1 MTIPMSLTGKHW
13 TSFDY
18 SKPTGGWAGLDLGK
32 EVKVDRI
39 VYTPRNRDNYVRP
52 GDVYELFYCE
62 RDWQSAGTIKRLP
75 IHWCFGIFRKMHYYF
90 YETILVERMKEFL
103 FMKMENNNGGKV

>member
-1 MTIPMSLTGKHW
+1 MFDLVMYMNYSTVIETGN
-13 TSFDY
+13 
-18 SKPTGGWAGLDLGK
+18 L
-32 EVKVDRI
+32 
-39 VYTPRNRDNYVRP
+39 P
-52 GDVYELFYCE
+52 G
-62 RDWQSAGTIKRLP
+62 QSRRLP

>member
-1 MTIPMSLTGKHW
+1 M
-13 TSFDY
+13 
-18 SKPTGGWAGLDLGK
+18 DLGK

-39 VYTPRNRDNYVRP
+39 VYTPRNRDKETGNLP
-52 GDVYELFYCE
+52 G
-62 RDWQSAGTIKRLP
+62 QSRRLP

>member
-1 MTIPMSLTGKHW
+1 MYKLLS
-13 TSFDY
+13 
-18 SKPTGGWAGLDLGK
+18 
-32 EVKVDRI
+32 
-39 VYTPRNRDNYVRP
+39 VRP
-52 GDVYELFYCE
+52 VMYMNYSTVKETGNLPG
-62 RDWQSAGTIKRLP
+62 QSRRLP

>member
-1 MTIPMSLTGKHW
+1 MFDLVMYINYSTVKETGN
-13 TSFDY
+13 
-18 SKPTGGWAGLDLGK
+18 L
-32 EVKVDRI
+32 
-39 VYTPRNRDNYVRP
+39 P
-52 GDVYELFYCE
+52 G
-62 RDWQSAGTIKRLP
+62 QSRRLP

>member
-1 MTIPMSLTGKHW
+1 MFDLVMYMNDSTVKETGN
-13 TSFDY
+13 
-18 SKPTGGWAGLDLGK
+18 L
-32 EVKVDRI
+32 
-39 VYTPRNRDNYVRP
+39 P
-52 GDVYELFYCE
+52 G
-62 RDWQSAGTIKRLP
+62 QSRRLP

>member
-1 MTIPMSLTGKHW
+1 MFDLVMYMNYSTVKETGN
-13 TSFDY
+13 
-18 SKPTGGWAGLDLGK
+18 L
-32 EVKVDRI
+32 
-39 VYTPRNRDNYVRP
+39 P
-52 GDVYELFYCE
+52 G
-62 RDWQSAGTIKRLP
+62 QSRRLP